1 MHASRFV
8 NSSQKLSPYSWYER
22 KKDSVNLNSGFF
34 LCPLP
39 VSCDILHVDFPC
51 RLHHVCYSPSWVPSH
66 RDTVQQHHH
75 PACSREEEAG
85 SSQQGQACRSHPLYQ
100 TSSCPPGIQPQPPP
114 STRQAQGVKRGDL
127 CDGPFL
133 IFQYLYWNKHL
144 TLAFSLFI
152 YIFYC
157 SLCLSLVKFAWNLW

>member
-1 MHASRFV
+1 MYITIWLVNMVVLSTVQHACIQIREQQSKTLPV
-8 NSSQKLSPYSWYER
+8 LMIWK

-66 RDTVQQHHH
+66 RDAVQQHHH

-114 STRQAQGVKRGDL
+114 STRQAQGVKPRGPL
-127 CDGPFL
+127 RWTIPNFS
-133 IFQYLYWNKHL
+133 IFILK
-144 TLAFSLFI
+144 
-152 YIFYC
+152 
-157 SLCLSLVKFAWNLW
+157 